1 MLETIGRS
9 IGVVF
14 LAPPSL
20 QFGNRTAQ
28 SKGKGH
34 FSLALPSSLGT
45 TQF

>member
-1 MLETIGRS
+1 MLETIGKS
-9 IGVVF
+9 IGVIF

-20 QFGNRTAQ
+20 QSGNRTAQ